1 MKVLEALPL
10 TSKEVIIISMAIRK
24 VQFAPE
30 EHYHL
35 CARGVSKQ
43 KIFLEE
49 RDFIRFL
56 FLILHFQAPV
66 KFFNIGRQVGC
77 FVSSKD
83 SNIKAFNIHEEDIKT
98 ITSAREVLLEGFAI
112 MKNHFHVFLKEV
124 EQRGTTNYMQRVLTS
139 YAMYFNTKYKRSGHV
154 FEGKFRAVHVESNEQ
169 LIYLSAYIHRN
180 PREIARWTGKEH
192 RYPWSSYQDYIR
204 NNRWGK
210 LLDPSIV
217 LDQFSDPA
225 SYRKFVEKSGAK
237 EKIQEKI
244 DEKFLL
250 E

>member
-1 MKVLEALPL
+1 
-10 TSKEVIIISMAIRK
+10 MAIRK
-24 VQFAPE
+24 VHFAPG

-77 FVSSKD
+77 FVTSKA
-83 SNIKAFNIHEEDIKT
+83 SNIKAFNIHEEDIKN
-98 ITSAREVLLEGFAI
+98 IISAREVLLEGFAI
-112 MKNHFHVFLKEV
+112 MNNHFHIFLKEV

-180 PREIARWTGKEH
+180 PREIAGWTGKEY

-237 EKIQEKI
+237 ENIQEKI